1 MQAKDVM
8 ERQVITVWIDTPVKD
23 IAALMLRHNIS
34 GLPVVNDM
42 GTVLGVVSEYD
53 LMQKELH
60 PNEPN
65 LWKACLWFMSADNK
79 IQEHGDSL
87 RKWMAKTAGDIM
99 TSPAITVDELDD
111 LEAVGNLMY
120 EKKIK
125 RVFVTKNGKLAGVV
139 SRSAFTRLILESK

>member
-65 LWKACLWFMSADNK
+65 LWEACLWFMSADNK
-79 IQEHGDSL
+79 IQEHEDSL

-125 RVFVTKNGKLAGVV
+125 RVFVTKNGKLAGVI